1 MGLGGVAALAG
12 VQVEHHGVVGV
23 GDGGGVAPG
32 VLGVKQQ
39 VVLGGAAEGRALL
52 PQLGFQSAGQCV
64 AALGLPAAV
73 EHLAVHQVA
82 EVEIGGGEAHPA
94 GLYVL
99 KEGLGLLGRG
109 LLQEFLHAEPG
120 LAVPAEVLVLR
131 VGEQLQHGVD
141 VVHLALE
148 QDLTQDRVFGMMT
161 VRSLGDFFVPEKVA
175 QARQAIQ
182 KGKRV
187 LVYGVGATLLAPGD
201 VLVYADITRWEL
213 QLRFRRGAD
222 NWRTAR
228 KNLPKLSKVKRGY
241 FAEWRWGDKVKK
253 ACLPRMDFYL
263 DTTTQGSP
271 ALVAGADYRAAL
283 EELAHRPFRMAPY
296 YDPGVWGGDWM
307 KNTFQ
312 LPENGSNYA
321 WSFDGV
327 PEENSLLLDFGGALI
342 QTPALNLVLQQPR
355 ALLGERVH
363 ARFGKEF
370 PIRFDMLDTVGG
382 QNLSLQV
389 HPLTEY
395 IQNTFNMRYTQDESY
410 YILDAGENAS
420 VWLGVKEGVDPA
432 AMERDLRLAQAGGAP
447 FPAEQYIN
455 NSPVKK
461 HDHVLIPAGTTHCS
475 GADTMVL
482 EISATPYIF
491 TFKLWDWGRLDLD
504 GKPRPIHID
513 HGMANIQFD
522 RDTAWVREN
531 LVGRT
536 KEVRRDEN
544 GLVERTGLHER
555 EFIDTYRYTTSGR
568 MPVHRNGSVQ
578 VLNLVD
584 GARALITSPTGAFE
598 PFALHYA
605 ETCILPQAAGEYVIE
620 SPDGEQ
626 VMVIAASVRP

>member
-1 MGLGGVAALAG
+1 MMRVEKEQTGRYVLFPRVKAKCPEARVSQGAPAIGAALRRAMQG
-12 VQVEHHGVVGV
+12 HKVLCVECY
-23 GDGGGVAPG
+23 PG
-32 VLGVKQQ
+32 VD
-39 VVLGGAAEGRALL
+39 
-52 PQLGFQSAGQCV
+52 
-64 AALGLPAAV
+64 
-73 EHLAVHQVA
+73 
-82 EVEIGGGEAHPA
+82 
-94 GLYVL
+94 
-99 KEGLGLLGRG
+99 
-109 LLQEFLHAEPG
+109 QE
-120 LAVPAEVLVLR
+120 EVLACLQPL
-131 VGEQLQHGVD
+131 GAQLILHSD
-141 VVHLALE
+141 DLAFEPEKMDAVLE
-148 QDLTQDRVFGMMT
+148 QDLLPEDPVFGIMT
-161 VRSLGDFFVPEKVA
+161 VRRLKDFFYPDKIREA
-175 QARQAIQ
+175 RRRIQAAD
-182 KGKRV
+182 GPV
-187 LVYGVGATLLAPGD
+187 VVYGVGASLVHPGD
-201 VLVYADITRWEL
+201 VQVVADITRWEI
-213 QLRFRRGAD
+213 QLRYRRGLS

-228 KNLPKLSKVKRGY
+228 TDLPRLKKYKRGF
-241 FAEWRWGDKVKK
+241 FAEWRWADREKDH
-253 ACLPRMDFYL
+253 LLNTMDFYL
-263 DTTTQGSP
+263 DMTTQGSP
-271 ALVAGADYRAAL
+271 AMVDGASYREAL
-283 EELAHRPFRMAPY
+283 RQTARRPFRMVPY
-296 YDPGVWGGDWM
+296 FDPGVWGGHWM
-307 KNTFQ
+307 KDHFE

-432 AMERDLRLAQAGGAP
+432 AMERDLRLAQAGGTP

-455 NSPVKK
+455 NIPVKK

-536 KEVRRDEN
+536 KEVRRDDH

-568 MPVHRNGSVQ
+568 MPVKQDGSVQ

-605 ETCILPQAAGEYVIE
+605 ETCILPQAAGDYVIE

>member
-1 MGLGGVAALAG
+1 MMRAEKEETGRYVLFPQVKAECPEARVSQGASAIGAALRGAMQG
-12 VQVEHHGVVGV
+12 HKVLCVECY
-23 GDGGGVAPG
+23 PG
-32 VLGVKQQ
+32 VD
-39 VVLGGAAEGRALL
+39 
-52 PQLGFQSAGQCV
+52 
-64 AALGLPAAV
+64 
-73 EHLAVHQVA
+73 
-82 EVEIGGGEAHPA
+82 
-94 GLYVL
+94 
-99 KEGLGLLGRG
+99 
-109 LLQEFLHAEPG
+109 QE
-120 LAVPAEVLVLR
+120 EVLACLQP
-131 VGEQLQHGVD
+131 VGAQL
-141 VVHLALE
+141 VVHSDDLAFEPEKMDAVLE
-148 QDLTQDRVFGMMT
+148 QDLLPEDPVFGIMT
-161 VRSLGDFFVPEKVA
+161 VRRLKDFFYPDKIREA
-175 QARQAIQ
+175 RSRIQAAD
-182 KGKRV
+182 GPV
-187 LVYGVGATLLAPGD
+187 VVYGVGASLVHPGD
-201 VLVYADITRWEL
+201 VQVVADITRWEI
-213 QLRFRRGAD
+213 QLRYRRGLS

-228 KNLPKLSKVKRGY
+228 TDLPKLKKYKRGF
-241 FAEWRWGDKVKK
+241 FAEWRWADREKDH
-253 ACLPRMDFYL
+253 LLNTMDFYL
-263 DTTTQGSP
+263 DMTTQGSP
-271 ALVAGADYRAAL
+271 AMVDGASYREAL
-283 EELAHRPFRMAPY
+283 RQTARRPFRMVPY
-296 YDPGVWGGDWM
+296 FDPGVWGGHWM
-307 KNTFQ
+307 KDHFE

-395 IQNTFNMRYTQDESY
+395 IQNTFNIWYTQDESY

-420 VWLGVKEGVDPA
+420 VWLGVKEGTDPA

-447 FPAEQYIN
+447 FPAEKYIN
-455 NSPVKK
+455 NIPVKK

-531 LVGRT
+531 LVGQT
-536 KEVRRDEN
+536 KEVCRDEN

-605 ETCILPQAAGEYVIE
+605 ETCILPQAAGEYAIE
-620 SPDGEQ
+620 SPDGGQ
-626 VMVIAASVRP
+626 IMVIAASVRP

>member
-1 MGLGGVAALAG
+1 MMRAEKEQTGRYVLFPRVKAECPEARVSQGAPAIGAALRGAMQG
-12 VQVEHHGVVGV
+12 HKVLCVECY
-23 GDGGGVAPG
+23 PG
-32 VLGVKQQ
+32 VD
-39 VVLGGAAEGRALL
+39 
-52 PQLGFQSAGQCV
+52 
-64 AALGLPAAV
+64 
-73 EHLAVHQVA
+73 
-82 EVEIGGGEAHPA
+82 
-94 GLYVL
+94 
-99 KEGLGLLGRG
+99 
-109 LLQEFLHAEPG
+109 QE
-120 LAVPAEVLVLR
+120 EVLACLQP
-131 VGEQLQHGVD
+131 VGAQL
-141 VVHLALE
+141 VVHSDDLAFEPEKMDAVLE
-148 QDLTQDRVFGMMT
+148 QDLLPEDPVFGIMT
-161 VRSLGDFFVPEKVA
+161 VRRLKDFFYPDKIREA
-175 QARQAIQ
+175 RSRIQAAD
-182 KGKRV
+182 GPV
-187 LVYGVGATLLAPGD
+187 VVYGVGASLVHPGD
-201 VLVYADITRWEL
+201 VQVVADITRWEI
-213 QLRFRRGAD
+213 QLRYRRGLS

-228 KNLPKLSKVKRGY
+228 TDLPKLKKYKRGF
-241 FAEWRWGDKVKK
+241 FAEWRWADREKDH
-253 ACLPRMDFYL
+253 LLNTMDFYL
-263 DTTTQGSP
+263 DMTTQGSP
-271 ALVAGADYRAAL
+271 AMVDGASYREAL
-283 EELAHRPFRMAPY
+283 RQTARRPFRMVPY
-296 YDPGVWGGDWM
+296 FDPGVWGGHWM
-307 KNTFQ
+307 KDHFE

-420 VWLGVKEGVDPA
+420 VWLGVKEGADPA

-447 FPAEQYIN
+447 FPAEKYIN
-455 NSPVKK
+455 NIPVKK

-531 LVGRT
+531 LVGQT
-536 KEVRRDEN
+536 KEVCRDEN

-605 ETCILPQAAGEYVIE
+605 ETCILPQAAGEYAIE
-620 SPDGEQ
+620 SPDGGQ
-626 VMVIAASVRP
+626 IMVIAASVRP